1 MKRKALG
8 RGLSA
13 LIPKQGAP
21 AETEQA
27 ASSKDYFNCPIE
39 RIRPAH
45 RQPRQRFAEEPLAEL
60 AESIRT
66 QGVIQPLVV
75 RPDDKD
81 GGQFVLIAGERR
93 WRAAQRAGLKEVPV
107 VIRKVSARQAMEMAL
122 VENLQREDLDP
133 VEEAE
138 ALGIMLE
145 EHGYTQ
151 EQLAA
156 RLGRDR
162 STIANSLRLRKLPAP
177 AREALVAGAITAGHA
192 RALLGL
198 EQRDS
203 LLQVLQKIKAGGLSV
218 RQTEALVK
226 QVKGNLGAKP
236 RPAAAKSAASANV
249 RALEERLTH
258 SLHTRVKVHPGK
270 GNKGRLEI
278 SYSSLDELDR
288 ILEVLLED

>member
-13 LIPKQGAP
+13 LIPQQGAP
-21 AETEQA
+21 AAKEQ
-27 ASSKDYFNCPIE
+27 ASSKDFFNCPIE
-39 RIRPAH
+39 RIRPFS
-45 RQPRQRFAEEPLAEL
+45 RQPRQRFPEQALAEL
-60 AESIRT
+60 AESIRA
-66 QGVIQPLVV
+66 QGVIQALVV
-75 RPDDKD
+75 RPDDSGD
-81 GGQFVLIAGERR
+81 QFVLIAGERR

-107 VIRKVSARQAMEMAL
+107 VIHKVSASQAMEMSL

-133 VEEAE
+133 LEEAE
-138 ALGIMLE
+138 ALGLMLE

-162 STIANSLRLRKLPAP
+162 STIANSLRLRKLPGP
-177 AREALVAGAITAGHA
+177 AQDALVAGTISAGHA

-198 EQRDS
+198 DQRDVQ
-203 LLQVLQKIKAGGLSV
+203 LQVLKKIISTGLSV

-226 QVKGNLGAKP
+226 QVKAGARARQTKEKP
-236 RPAAAKSAASANV
+236 GVSANV
-249 RALEERLTH
+249 RALEERLAR
-258 SLHTRVKVHPGK
+258 SLRTRVRVHQGK
-270 GNKGRLEI
+270 GNKGKLEI

-288 ILEVLLED
+288 LLEVLLED